1 MHLLLILCCLTWLWS
16 GCRRETQTA
25 APSAASSTVETTT
38 TPGLVVF
45 PSDSPMLKRLRVAPV
60 ELQALPTEEVTAPG
74 KVEANPN
81 RIARVGLPVP
91 GRITSVLVQLG
102 DVVTQGQPILT
113 IESPDAGEAL
123 SASLQAESAVTQA
136 KAAWE
141 KAQVD
146 LTRTRDLYDHD
157 AAAKKDVLDAQNA
170 LTQAKAALDQAQ
182 AARAQTLRRLAI
194 LGLKPHTAQP
204 YVTVHAPLPGKVL
217 DINTVP
223 GEYRTDTAA
232 TVLTIADL
240 HTVWISSDVPETVI
254 RLIQPGE
261 PCEVHLVAYPGETFT
276 GRVSRIADTVDLQT
290 RTIKVWVELENPQG
304 RFRPG
309 MFVSIRHIEAVQP
322 VPVVPAGAV
331 RQGNS
336 HATVFVERNPGQ
348 FQETP
353 VTVGKRIGD
362 NIPILTGLQA
372 GERVVIDGLML
383 LKSPAVRATAEDR
396 RSRTDSAPPLLL
408 LRRHA

>member
-1 MHLLLILCCLTWLWS
+1 
-16 GCRRETQTA
+16 
-25 APSAASSTVETTT
+25 
-38 TPGLVVF
+38 
-45 PSDSPMLKRLRVAPV
+45 MLRRLRVAPV
-60 ELQALPTEEVTAPG
+60 ELRELPTEEVTAPG

-81 RIARVGLPVP
+81 RIAHVGLPVP
-91 GRITSVLVQLG
+91 GRVMNVLVQLG
-102 DVVTQGQPILT
+102 DVVTQGQPVLT

-123 SASLQAESAVTQA
+123 SASLQAESSVTQA

-146 LTRTRDLYDHD
+146 LTRLRDLYEHD
-157 AAAKKDVLDAQNA
+157 AAAKKEVLDAQNV
-170 LTQAKAALDQAQ
+170 LTQAKAVLEQAQ
-182 AARAQTLRRLAI
+182 AARAQTLRRLEI
-194 LGLKPHTAQP
+194 LGLKPNAIQP

-217 DINTVP
+217 EINIVP

-240 HTVWISSDVPETVI
+240 RTVWISSDVPENAI

-261 PCEVHLVAYPGETFT
+261 QCEVHLIAYPGETFT

-290 RTIKVWVELENPQG
+290 RTIKVWAELENPQG

-309 MFVSIRHIEAVQP
+309 MFVSIRHIEAIQP
-322 VPVVPAGAV
+322 VPVVPVGAV
-331 RQGNS
+331 MQGNS
-336 HATVFVERNPGQ
+336 HTTVFVERSPGQ

-362 NIPILTGLQA
+362 SIPILTGVQA

-383 LKSPAVRATAEDR
+383 LKSPSLRAPDGDR
-396 RSRTDSAPPLLL
+396 RSRADSAPSLLTM
-408 LRRHA
+408 RSYA